1 MPVDIIGN
9 PINRIIAK
17 PVGKKN
23 QKKVLLGI

>member
-1 MPVDIIGN
+1 MPVDIIGH